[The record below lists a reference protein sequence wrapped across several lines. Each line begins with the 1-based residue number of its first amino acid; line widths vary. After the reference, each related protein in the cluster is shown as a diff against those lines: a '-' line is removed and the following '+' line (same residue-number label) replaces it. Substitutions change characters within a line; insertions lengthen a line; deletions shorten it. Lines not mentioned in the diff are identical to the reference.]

1 MRDQTHWITRDDYVL
16 FPFFFGSISVP
27 FCQPYVVAITGYV
40 LLCAFFLQIW
50 YPPHRKSDQIRKH
63 YHPPPFSEKENK
75 GDKKRTCQQY
85 QGYMAEKTL
94 KKRTKKEPKENQK
107 GPRFL
112 ILFVSA

>member
-1 MRDQTHWITRDDYVL
+1 MRDQTHWIARDDCVL
-16 FPFFFGSISVP
+16 FWFFFGSFFVP

-50 YPPHRKSDQIRKH
+50 YPPYRKDDQVRKH
-63 YHPPPFSEKENK
+63 YHPPPLRKREQRRQ
-75 GDKKRTCQQY
+75 KRTCQQY